1 MSVSE
6 VTVSGEGSIAA
17 RGDVADRAAIGV
29 QPIDHLAER
38 QHARKLPELH
48 YDHRADIQL
57 GHQIDRVGE
66 RRIRRNGIKRSALDS
81 EYVGDFHGFSCRD
94 WR

>member
-6 VTVSGEGSIAA
+6 VTASGDI
-17 RGDVADRAAIGV
+17 ADRAAIGV
-29 QPIDHLAER
+29 QPIDHLAEG
-38 QHARKLPELH
+38 QYARKLPELH

-57 GHQIDRVGE
+57 GHQINRVGE

-81 EYVGDFHGFSCRD
+81 EYFGDFHGFSFRE